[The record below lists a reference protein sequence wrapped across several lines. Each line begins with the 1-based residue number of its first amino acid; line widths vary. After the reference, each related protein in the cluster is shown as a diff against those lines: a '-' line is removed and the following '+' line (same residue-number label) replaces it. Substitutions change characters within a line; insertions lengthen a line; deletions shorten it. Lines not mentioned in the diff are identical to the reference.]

1 MMSLSYGPTE
11 QGGRKMSMNFGPLNK
26 QGGERRLNVAV
37 TRATSKVIVLSSF
50 APGMVDLSRTQ
61 ARAVEHLKTT
71 SKRRSRHS
79 LIITIISDTTRALT
93 TLRPHTSTSGVAKP
107 FQNNGKGSSGR

>member
-11 QGGRKMSMNFGPLNK
+11 QGGRTMSMNFGPLNK

-50 APGMVDLSRTQ
+50 DPGMVDLSRTQ

-71 SKRRSRHS
+71 SKR
-79 LIITIISDTTRALT
+79 TIEAFVDHYNHQRYHESINNLTRAYVYF
-93 TLRPHTSTSGVAKP
+93 GC
-107 FQNNGKGSSGR
+107 G